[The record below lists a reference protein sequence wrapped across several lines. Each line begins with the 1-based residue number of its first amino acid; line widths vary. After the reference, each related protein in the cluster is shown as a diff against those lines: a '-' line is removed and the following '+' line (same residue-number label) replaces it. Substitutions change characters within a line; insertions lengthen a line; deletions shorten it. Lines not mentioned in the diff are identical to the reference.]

1 MVGPVPLGMVL
12 DKFTFSGA
20 RASLG
25 KMIKREFA
33 TLQKSCKL
41 LLQNPLN
48 CCQQGKHCGLN
59 MLQQ

>member
-1 MVGPVPLGMVL
+1 MVGLVPLGEVL

-20 RASLG
+20 RAPLG
-25 KMIKREFA
+25 EMSKSEFA

-48 CCQQGKHCGLN
+48 CCQQGKDCGLN